1 MEPVVDELIESL
13 ASFRKKLEETPVG
26 EATNSNVNMFDTSER
41 DKMREN
47 NQDFVDR
54 FKKTFDKT
62 PLSVDSKKSED
73 NKQPEKKITL
83 TTTKSGEIDQRTK
96 EYKQLF
102 EQIKTKI
109 DNNNVKQTAHNQTNN
124 F

>member
-1 MEPVVDELIESL
+1 MAMEQVVDELIETL
-13 ASFRKKLEETPVG
+13 AAFRKKVEQTPDG
-26 EATNSNVNMFDTSER
+26 DSADSNVNMFDTTER
-41 DKMREN
+41 DKMRES

-62 PLSVDSKKSED
+62 PLNVDNKKTDD
-73 NKQPEKKITL
+73 NKQAEKKITL
-83 TTTKSGEIDQRTK
+83 TTTKDGKVDQRTK

-109 DNNNVKQTAHNQTNN
+109 D
-124 F
+124 